1 VTGQSPL
8 SPLRWGLWTSELLTG
23 ACVVGWAFLTL
34 PGLADWTTYM
44 LEWARGG

>member
-1 VTGQSPL
+1 VRLVLL
-8 SPLRWGLWTSELLTG
+8 SRRAGFLVGEVLTG